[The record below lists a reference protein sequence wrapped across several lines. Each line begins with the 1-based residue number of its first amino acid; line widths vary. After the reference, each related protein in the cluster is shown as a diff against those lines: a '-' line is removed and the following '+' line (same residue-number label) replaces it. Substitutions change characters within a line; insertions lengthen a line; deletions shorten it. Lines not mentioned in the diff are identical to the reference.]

1 MTLSMVLIFC
11 ACDDM
16 LEDKI
21 YDRLTPNNY
30 FANDA
35 EAIAAVN
42 GVYGAL
48 NGTGWDYYGAGNERI
63 QAINELSTD
72 IMASTASSGFMYDL
86 NNLTW
91 KPTDAFVSIL
101 WRDPYTGV
109 SIANYVIQ
117 YLPQAP
123 AVSDQ
128 VKKRCIAEAKTG
140 LALFYRD
147 LVDLYGNVPLVK
159 TFDEG
164 DGYPSQSPANEVL
177 DFAIQNLNEAI
188 PDLPEAYTGTDNGR
202 FTKGAAYALLTKI
215 YMMRKDWA
223 KVVES
228 ADAVLALGYQLSPAY
243 ADLFKVNNQNNPEF
257 ILTKQCFPDFNV
269 GNTMPTYSLPPDYKL
284 PGGVTIQ
291 IWNNY
296 RVRRDFY
303 ETFDET
309 DSRRALILESYPN
322 TSGGTTVLGES
333 ADLISVKYEIDP
345 GAVIVFGSN
354 DMPIIRLADIILAKA
369 EALNELNGPSQASVD
384 LINRVRDR
392 AFNNDASKR
401 IAVSDFGSKDEL
413 RNWILMERSWEL
425 WFEGHRRT
433 DLIRHGK
440 FLEKATDRGAVDVSP
455 GRLVF
460 PVPQQ
465 ELDVNKNLI
474 PNG

>member
-1 MTLSMVLIFC
+1 MTLSMACIFC

-30 FANDA
+30 FSNDA

-48 NGTGWDYYGAGNERI
+48 NGSGWNYYGGGNERI
-63 QAINELSTD
+63 QATD
-72 IMASTASSGFMYDL
+72 LTTDVMAGTGGSGYTYDL
-86 NNLTW
+86 SNLIW
-91 KPTDAFVSIL
+91 KPTDAFHRDL
-101 WRDPYTGV
+101 WQNIYKGV
-109 SIANYVIQ
+109 TLSNYLIQ
-117 YLPQAP
+117 YLPQAA

-128 VKKRCIAEAKTG
+128 TKKRSIAEAKTG

-147 LVDLYGNVPLVK
+147 LVDLFGNVPLIK
-159 TFDEG
+159 TFSEG
-164 DGYPSQSPANEVL
+164 DSYPTQSPANEVL

-188 PDLPEAYTGTDNGR
+188 PDLPEDYDGANNGR

-215 YMMRKDWA
+215 YLMKKDWA
-223 KVVES
+223 KVIES
-228 ADAVLALGYQLSPAY
+228 ADAVLALGYTLSTNY
-243 ADLFKVNNQNNPEF
+243 ADLFKANNQNNPEF

-269 GNTMPTYSLPPDYKL
+269 GNSMPTYSLPPDYKL
-284 PGGVTIQ
+284 PAGVNIQ
-291 IWNNY
+291 IWNVY
-296 RVRRDFY
+296 RVPRNFY
-303 ETFDET
+303 ETFDV
-309 DSRRALILESYPN
+309 DDVRRSLILESYAN
-322 TSGGTTVLGES
+322 VSGGTTVLGAS

-345 GAVIVFGSN
+345 GANIVFGSN
-354 DMPIIRLADIILAKA
+354 DVPIIRLADVILAKA
-369 EALNELNGPSQASVD
+369 EALNEMNGPSQAAVD
-384 LINRVRDR
+384 LINQVRDR

-401 IAVSDFGSKDEL
+401 IAVADFGSKDEL
-413 RNWILMERSWEL
+413 RDWILMERSWEL

-433 DLIRHGK
+433 DLLRHGK
-440 FLEKATDRGAVDVSP
+440 FLEKATERGAVDVSP

-465 ELDVNKNLI
+465 ELDVNKNLV